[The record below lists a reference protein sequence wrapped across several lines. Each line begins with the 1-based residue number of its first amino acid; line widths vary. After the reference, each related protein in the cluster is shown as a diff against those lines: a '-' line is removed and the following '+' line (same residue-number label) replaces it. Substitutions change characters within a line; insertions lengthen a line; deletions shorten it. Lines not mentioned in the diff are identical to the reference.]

1 MIFRILI
8 LAIVVASAYIVVD
21 GLLRWNYGDYNQM
34 KNTTGNQDKKVLE
47 ELLKRIEKL
56 EKKVEELEYKI
67 EELHYI
73 ALNDDLD

>member
-1 MIFRILI
+1 
-8 LAIVVASAYIVVD
+8 
-21 GLLRWNYGDYNQM
+21 M
-34 KNTTGNQDKKVLE
+34 KNTTVNQDKKVLE
-47 ELLKRIEKL
+47 EILKRIEKL